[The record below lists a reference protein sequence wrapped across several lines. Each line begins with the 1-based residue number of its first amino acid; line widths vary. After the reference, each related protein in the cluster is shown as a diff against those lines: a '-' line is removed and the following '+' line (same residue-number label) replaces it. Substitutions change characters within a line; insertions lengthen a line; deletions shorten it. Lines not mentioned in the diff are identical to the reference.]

1 MRFEGFLFICCT
13 RTQHRYIDTY
23 ILYRYIHIIYMHITC
38 IYTSPYI
45 HRYIDACMHAY
56 IRYIQFRT
64 QHIWFWSCGT
74 SFCTWIGA
82 KWRPAVNV
90 NGNSECILMFPFCM
104 TGIRF
109 PKVYTLSWWQSALF
123 SWMFVWSCRFQS
135 WFNHRVQATSL
146 SSGRYQFFLHHVLL
160 GFFCGVWI

>member
-1 MRFEGFLFICCT
+1 
-13 RTQHRYIDTY
+13 
-23 ILYRYIHIIYMHITC
+23 MHITC

-56 IRYIQFRT
+56 IRYIQFCT

-104 TGIRF
+104 TGIMF

-146 SSGRYQFFLHHVLL
+146 SSGRINSFCIMCCWFFFVELESKLSQRL
-160 GFFCGVWI
+160 FLWM